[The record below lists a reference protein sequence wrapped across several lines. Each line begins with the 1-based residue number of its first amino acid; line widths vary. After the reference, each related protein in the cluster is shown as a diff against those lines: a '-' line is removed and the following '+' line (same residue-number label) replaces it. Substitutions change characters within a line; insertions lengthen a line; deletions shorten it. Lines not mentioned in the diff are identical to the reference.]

1 MIRALVVDDEAWIRL
16 GLREQIDWKALG
28 VAIVGEAANGRDAL
42 GMIGTLR
49 PDIVLSDIRMP
60 LMDGIELMETVHK
73 DYPDILIIVIS
84 GYSDF
89 EYARKAVTFQV
100 FDYILKPIEE
110 EQLEAVLVRAIDKL
124 EERQRAREDLL
135 RMDRRLRENGA
146 LAEERLLTRLAEG
159 AEDQVSSLL
168 AKLDRSGLRLS
179 GACFAAAVF
188 RAANEEQVSAARFGG
203 DRELAGYALFNLIG
217 EHYGDTENKVLFRHG
232 DRREEIV
239 LVAGCDSIEEGEALL
254 ETLRVKCGRASADA
268 RAFLGMELYVGFG
281 GIADDPKQISRAY
294 KEAAAAVLYAGLES
308 DTRIVFFSSLSG
320 RSRYYVYPEDKEKAF
335 LHYLDNGYRI
345 QALTWIDSVL
355 ADIRADRSYH
365 PLSLRM
371 TSLELAMNL
380 RRASL
385 SYPSGG
391 GDLLQESHMHVKL
404 MRELLT
410 YADIVHWLR
419 AETDRTLDRIAAA
432 KKTGSRRTLDDVV
445 DYVDKHYCE
454 DINLNGVAERFY
466 MSPAYLSRI
475 FKQAY
480 NENFNEYVN
489 RLRMDAA
496 AKLLQQADLKLE
508 DISGMV
514 GYGNVSYFLKKFK
527 ERYGCTPTAYRK
539 LHARA
544 E

>member
-1 MIRALVVDDEAWIRL
+1 MIRALVVDDEAWVRL

-28 VAIVGEAANGRDAL
+28 IEIAGEAGNGRDAL
-42 GMIGTLR
+42 EMIGSLR

-60 LMDGIELMETVHK
+60 LMDGIELMETIHK
-73 DYPDILIIVIS
+73 EHPDILIVVIS

-110 EQLEAVLVRAIDKL
+110 DQLEAVLIRAVDKL
-124 EERQRAREDLL
+124 DERKRARDDLH

-159 AEDQVSSLL
+159 AEDHVPSLL
-168 AKLDRSGLRLS
+168 AKLDRSGIRLS
-179 GACFAAAVF
+179 GSCFAAAVF

-203 DRELAGYALFNLIG
+203 DRELAGYALFNLIREHFG
-217 EHYGDTENKVLFRHG
+217 ETANHFLFRHG

-239 LVAGCDSIEEGEALL
+239 LIAGCGSREEGMALL
-254 ETLRVKCGRASADA
+254 EALQVKSIEASSDA
-268 RAFLGMELYVGFG
+268 RSFLDMELYVGFG
-281 GIADDPKQISRAY
+281 GLADDPKQIARAY
-294 KEAAAAVLYAGLES
+294 REAAAAVLYAGIES
-308 DTRIVFFSSLSG
+308 ETRIVFYASLAG

-345 QALTWIDSVL
+345 QALAWIDSVL
-355 ADIRADRSYH
+355 AEIRADRTYH

-385 SYPSGG
+385 SCPPAGG
-391 GDLLQESHMHVKL
+391 ELLQESHTHNKL
-404 MRELLT
+404 MRELFT
-410 YADIVHWLR
+410 YADIVRWLR
-419 AETDRTLDRIAAA
+419 AETDRTLDRIASV

-445 DYVDKHYCE
+445 DYVGKHYCE
-454 DINLNGVAERFY
+454 EINLNGVAERFY

-480 NENFNEYVN
+480 NENFNEYLN
-489 RLRMDAA
+489 RMRMDAA
-496 AKLLQQADLKLE
+496 AKLLHQPDLKLE
-508 DISGMV
+508 DVSGMV

-527 ERYGCTPTAYRK
+527 ERYGCTPTAYRR

-544 E
+544 K